1 MKNIKRFMLPAVL
14 ASALMLAACGSEE
27 DDAAEV
33 EAETEEVAEV
43 EEEETEVEEEVE
55 TVEDVEE
62 EEPNPYNEYDQEVGI
77 YPENDADVVGSDDVD
92 AANKIAKDMAT
103 NEMTS
108 RLKAYERLIRP
119 LDTDTHEPFNAET
132 AYEAIERTESETN
145 IWNHAGAEYIKAHH
159 PDLDP
164 VDDRDE
170 IREILRDPEQG
181 AFRIGAANGAISR
194 MQMFK

>member
-1 MKNIKRFMLPAVL
+1 MKTKLLLIPAV
-14 ASALMLAACGSEE
+14 AAMLALTACQNENE
-27 DDAAEV
+27 QI
-33 EAETEEVAEV
+33 ETEETVEDTSAESVEETETVEEVV
-43 EEEETEVEEEVE
+43 EEEEA
-55 TVEDVEE
+55 
-62 EEPNPYNEYDQEVGI
+62 PNPYNEYDQEVGI
-77 YPENDADVVGSDDVD
+77 YPEEDADIEGSDDVD
-92 AANKIAKDMAT
+92 AAYRIAKDMAT
-103 NEMTS
+103 DEMTS

-164 VDDRDE
+164 YDDREE

-181 AFRIGAANGAISR
+181 AFRILTANSAIER
-194 MQMFK
+194 MKMFQ